1 VASRAEAI
9 ATRADEP
16 LDDEPLDDVRTGSR
30 PAGILGA
37 LRAALGDAY
46 FHSWRL
52 VAANVSWS
60 LVACALTV
68 AVAVAPL
75 ALVTLPLLAI
85 PTAAIFRV
93 TTRIVR
99 RRSVS
104 FWDGYR
110 GIRGQLGTILGLGLG
125 FTVTGLVLGLN
136 VLTGLT
142 SAGAVGWAIATLAAW
157 GLVAAWVLAW
167 TVWPVVVDPE
177 RETTPAR
184 DRLRLAGLLA
194 LAHPIRLG
202 ALSLAIGAL
211 LVLSTAAVAPV
222 LTISIAL
229 GALWSSHV
237 VLPAAD
243 RLEALLAT
251 RDAARAEGPT
261 A

>member
-9 ATRADEP
+9 ATRDAEP
-16 LDDEPLDDVRTGSR
+16 LDAEPLDAEVPARSR
-30 PAGILGA
+30 PAGVLGA

-52 VAANVSWS
+52 VAANIGWS

-68 AVAVAPL
+68 AVAITPV
-75 ALVTLPLLAI
+75 ALVHVPHLAI
-85 PTAAIFRV
+85 PTAAIFRIA
-93 TTRIVR
+93 TRIVR

-110 GIRGQLGTILGLGLG
+110 GIRAQLGAILGLGVA
-125 FTVTGLVLGLN
+125 FTVAGLVLGLN

-142 SAGAVGWAIATLAAW
+142 SAGIAGWAIATLAAW

-167 TVWPVVVDPE
+167 TVWPLVVDPE
-177 RETTPAR
+177 RTGTPAR
-184 DRLRLAGLLA
+184 ARLRLAGLLA

-202 ALSLAIGAL
+202 ALSLAIGI
-211 LVLSTAAVAPV
+211 LVALSTAAVAPV

-243 RLEALLAT
+243 RLEALLAA
-251 RDAARAEGPT
+251 RDGVAASEG
-261 A
+261 

>member
-9 ATRADEP
+9 ARRDEEP
-16 LDDEPLDDVRTGSR
+16 LDAEPLDGDAAARPRPVGLFGS
-30 PAGILGA
+30 

-52 VAANVSWS
+52 VAANISWS

-68 AVAVAPL
+68 AVAVTPL
-75 ALVTLPLLAI
+75 AVVLLPLLAI
-85 PTAAIFRV
+85 PTAAIFRI
-93 TTRIVR
+93 TARIVR

-110 GIRGQLGTILGLGLG
+110 GIGGQLRAILGLGVA
-125 FTVTGLVLGLN
+125 FTVAGLVLGLN

-142 SAGAVGWAIATLAAW
+142 SAGIAGWGIATLAAW

-184 DRLRLAGLLA
+184 ARLRLAGLLA

-202 ALSLAIGAL
+202 ALSLAIGVL
-211 LVLSTAAVAPV
+211 LVVSTAAVAPV

-229 GALWSSHV
+229 AALWSSHV

-243 RLEALLAT
+243 RLEALLAE
-251 RDAARAEGPT
+251 RDAVPESAD
-261 A
+261 